1 MKNERAPCFV
11 NMTDQDFYTRLYL
24 RIVAYQKLYLLTPDA
39 EDCALALIIKLWANH
54 RSELEGYRQG
64 VKPESWL
71 RVSALNAAKN
81 FVLERGHHQGHEDL
95 YPIQLDEEGANR
107 LARTMYP
114 EPPLEAAVIAN
125 ELNCRLT
132 KALSHLSE
140 ATTSIL
146 LRHYVEEE
154 TWVEIAASLKDTQDN
169 VRQKA
174 GRALGRIRKI
184 LEADGLG
191 LAELNDYL
199 ASMHS
204 TPE

>member
-1 MKNERAPCFV
+1 MKNERAPCFA
-11 NMTDQDFYTRLYL
+11 NLTDQDFYMQLYR
-24 RIVAYQKLYLLTPDA
+24 RIVAYQKLYLLMPDA

-54 RSELEGYRQG
+54 RSELEDYRQG

-81 FVLERGHHQGHEDL
+81 FVLERERHQEHDDP
-95 YPIQLDEEGANR
+95 YPSQLDEEGADR
-107 LARTMYP
+107 FAKTTSP
-114 EPPLEAAVIAN
+114 QSSVDTAVIAN
-125 ELNCRLT
+125 ELDCRLK
-132 KALSHLSE
+132 KALSRLPQT
-140 ATTSIL
+140 TTSIL

-154 TWVEIAASLKDTQDN
+154 TWVEIAASLEDTPDN

-174 GRALGRIRKI
+174 GRAVGRIKKI
-184 LEADGLG
+184 LEADGLD

-199 ASMHS
+199 ASIHS